1 MIKVDRSMTGM
12 GNDEDNNN
20 LGLGSGMSKEEMEC
34 HFCLLFTRL
43 WVGTGLRNKQDWT
56 DDTKQELRCAW
67 MRVVRA
73 RARTRRRGRGKGQ
86 GADRRTWVH

>member
-20 LGLGSGMSKEEMEC
+20 LGLGTGMSKEEMEC

-43 WVGTGLRNKQDWT
+43 WAGTGLRNKQDWT

-67 MRVVRA
+67 MRVVTSTSKNKRE
-73 RARTRRRGRGKGQ
+73 RERQ
-86 GADRRTWVH
+86 GPGC